1 MRAGDDQRAA
11 LVRLLLDEVS
21 DVDLV
26 CYLAR
31 SGGDALLRDL
41 FESVRDAEFL
51 SVEDLLYNIRMVRQ
65 KKAEASSYPMLP
77 VFQRLMKPSGQHA
90 AIEINGLPLPHS
102 RERPLGQ
109 HSPAIFRDC

>member
-1 MRAGDDQRAA
+1 MSTAEDQRAA

-41 FESVRDAEFL
+41 FESVRDVAFL
-51 SVEDLLYNIRMVRQ
+51 SADDLLYNIKLLRQ
-65 KKAEASSYPMLP
+65 KKAEASSYPMHP
-77 VFQRLMKPSGQHA
+77 VFQRLMNPPDRQS
-90 AIEINGLPLPHS
+90 AIAINGTPPAQNGSLNLA
-102 RERPLGQ
+102 Q
-109 HSPAIFRDC
+109 H